1 LQAMLLSE
9 QGPVEGAP
17 LKLSEVPDPQPGP
30 DELVIEV
37 DACAVCRTD
46 LHVIEGDLPPHR
58 LPLVPGHEVVGT
70 VAQLGSEEIGF
81 EVGETV
87 CLPWLYWTCGVCHYC
102 LRGQGNLCAS
112 ALFTGWDVDGGYA
125 QKIVSRAAFTHR
137 LPAGTSAQSAAP
149 LLCAGVIGYRALKL
163 AGAQRAARV
172 GLYGF
177 GASGHIAIQLARHWG
192 AEVYVFTR
200 TAGHQAL
207 AEELGAAWVGRAEDT
222 PPHPPDC
229 SVIFAPAGALVPE
242 ALRVLDKGGTVACA
256 GIHMSAIPT
265 MPYELLY
272 HERTLC
278 SVANSTLEDVG
289 ELLSLAA
296 QIGIETEVSLFP
308 LAEAN
313 RALQIVKDSTI
324 SGAAV
329 LLPR

>member
-1 LQAMLLSE
+1 M
-9 QGPVEGAP
+9 
-17 LKLSEVPDPQPGP
+17 
-30 DELVIEV
+30 
-37 DACAVCRTD
+37 
-46 LHVIEGDLPPHR
+46 
-58 LPLVPGHEVVGT
+58 
-70 VAQLGSEEIGF
+70 
-81 EVGETV
+81 
-87 CLPWLYWTCGVCHYC
+87 
-102 LRGQGNLCAS
+102 
-112 ALFTGWDVDGGYA
+112 
-125 QKIVSRAAFTHR
+125 
-137 LPAGTSAQSAAP
+137 
-149 LLCAGVIGYRALKL
+149 
-163 AGAQRAARV
+163 
-172 GLYGF
+172 
-177 GASGHIAIQLARHWG
+177 
-192 AEVYVFTR
+192 YVFTR

>member
-1 LQAMLLSE
+1 
-9 QGPVEGAP
+9 
-17 LKLSEVPDPQPGP
+17 
-30 DELVIEV
+30 
-37 DACAVCRTD
+37 
-46 LHVIEGDLPPHR
+46 
-58 LPLVPGHEVVGT
+58 
-70 VAQLGSEEIGF
+70 
-81 EVGETV
+81 
-87 CLPWLYWTCGVCHYC
+87 
-102 LRGQGNLCAS
+102 
-112 ALFTGWDVDGGYA
+112 
-125 QKIVSRAAFTHR
+125 
-137 LPAGTSAQSAAP
+137 
-149 LLCAGVIGYRALKL
+149 
-163 AGAQRAARV
+163 
-172 GLYGF
+172 
-177 GASGHIAIQLARHWG
+177 
-192 AEVYVFTR
+192 
-200 TAGHQAL
+200 
-207 AEELGAAWVGRAEDT
+207 
-222 PPHPPDC
+222 
-229 SVIFAPAGALVPE
+229 VPE